1 MHLSTHPTSYPTR
14 YQEIAAK
21 LEQELR
27 QHYRCGDYLPAEQ
40 QLAARFEVNRHT
52 LRRAIDQL
60 VEKGW
65 VQRRQ
70 GVGVLVLT
78 RPFDY
83 PLNAQARFSQNLLDQ
98 GSHPTSEKLL
108 SVLRPASG
116 HVADALGITE
126 GENVIHL
133 RTLRR
138 VNGVALCLIDH
149 YFADLTLWPTLQ
161 RFDSGSLHD
170 FLREQTGIAL
180 RRSQTRISA
189 RRAQAKECQRLEIP
203 NMSPLLCVRT
213 LNHRDGESSPAAY
226 SVSLTRADMIEF
238 TMEHRMHADTATRQ
252 HWMSILAHSQ
262 PAELAARLKALNITA
277 DYEVIRAAET
287 GLVQIQARMGGTGE
301 RFFAGDATL
310 TRATVR
316 LTDGTL
322 GYSWVLGRDKQH
334 AERCA
339 LIDALMQQTR
349 HFQNL
354 SETLIAPL
362 DADRMARIAAR
373 QAEVNASRVDFFT
386 MVRGDN
392 A

>member
-70 GVGVLVLT
+70 GVGVLVLM

-161 RFDSGSLHD
+161 RFDNGSLHD

-213 LNHRDGESSPAAY
+213 LNHRDVESSSAEDSA
-226 SVSLTRADMIEF
+226 SLTRADMTEC
-238 TMEHRMHADTATRQ
+238 TMEHPTHADNATPQ
-252 HWMSILAHSQ
+252 PWMSVLAHSQ

-277 DYEVIRAAET
+277 DYEVIRTAET

-310 TRATVR
+310 TRAAVR

-339 LIDALMQQTR
+339 LIDALMQQSR

>member
-70 GVGVLVLT
+70 GVGVLVLM

-83 PLNAQARFSQNLLDQ
+83 PLNAQARFSQNLLD
-98 GSHPTSEKLL
+98 
-108 SVLRPASG
+108 
-116 HVADALGITE
+116 
-126 GENVIHL
+126 
-133 RTLRR
+133 R

-213 LNHRDGESSPAAY
+213 LNHRDGESSPAEY

-238 TMEHRMHADTATRQ
+238 TMEH
-252 HWMSILAHSQ
+252 
-262 PAELAARLKALNITA
+262 
-277 DYEVIRAAET
+277 
-287 GLVQIQARMGGTGE
+287 
-301 RFFAGDATL
+301 
-310 TRATVR
+310 
-316 LTDGTL
+316 
-322 GYSWVLGRDKQH
+322 
-334 AERCA
+334 
-339 LIDALMQQTR
+339 
-349 HFQNL
+349 
-354 SETLIAPL
+354 
-362 DADRMARIAAR
+362 
-373 QAEVNASRVDFFT
+373 
-386 MVRGDN
+386 
-392 A
+392 